1 MRKHFYIILLSII
14 GFHAHAQTYNYTDL
28 GILFSS
34 NNNTGTARFTGLNGA
49 MGAVGGD
56 LSSLNINPAGIAI
69 YHHSEI
75 SLTYGSIN
83 HSNETNYYE
92 STQSNQSTT
101 FNRNQVGAVIVFDDP
116 LIANNWSKVS
126 FAINHQR
133 TANFHTRNSFF
144 GNSRFPSFISH
155 PNDPDPENTY
165 ENAISQSFYN
175 YIDGKS
181 SKLNLALAG
190 QYGKNFYAGFSLN
203 IHHLDFSQS
212 TTLNELSTDE
222 DDNIL
227 DALTTENLN
236 ETADGFSINVGFIY
250 KPIRAVRLG
259 LSFESPIWYELSEE
273 ANTRELIAS
282 IPAENI
288 EAAAPYTNNS
298 NLDYLLRT
306 PSKLSLSGALVI
318 GKIGFINLDY
328 TYKAYNTLSTDPPQ
342 HLSNLDPINNQ
353 EIINGFKENNQYFS
367 DVLQNTHN
375 INIGGEFRVKNTSLR
390 FGVGHEQ
397 SPFRKSLNARDF
409 DILSIG
415 DQLTSSLG
423 AGFRFGASRLDL
435 AYRKVLQNN
444 KYDFNDLNQQY
455 ERINAGSVNNKN
467 SRIIA
472 TYTCSF

>member
-1 MRKHFYIILLSII
+1 
-14 GFHAHAQTYNYTDL
+14 
-28 GILFSS
+28 
-34 NNNTGTARFTGLNGA
+34 
-49 MGAVGGD
+49 
-56 LSSLNINPAGIAI
+56 
-69 YHHSEI
+69 
-75 SLTYGSIN
+75 
-83 HSNETNYYE
+83 
-92 STQSNQSTT
+92 
-101 FNRNQVGAVIVFDDP
+101 
-116 LIANNWSKVS
+116 
-126 FAINHQR
+126 
-133 TANFHTRNSFF
+133 
-144 GNSRFPSFISH
+144 
-155 PNDPDPENTY
+155 
-165 ENAISQSFYN
+165 
-175 YIDGKS
+175 
-181 SKLNLALAG
+181 
-190 QYGKNFYAGFSLN
+190 
-203 IHHLDFSQS
+203 
-212 TTLNELSTDE
+212 
-222 DDNIL
+222 
-227 DALTTENLN
+227 
-236 ETADGFSINVGFIY
+236 
-250 KPIRAVRLG
+250 
-259 LSFESPIWYELSEE
+259 
-273 ANTRELIAS
+273 
-282 IPAENI
+282 
-288 EAAAPYTNNS
+288 
-298 NLDYLLRT
+298 
-306 PSKLSLSGALVI
+306 SLSGALVI